1 MLCNIDQALIKDAR
15 RILTLLCFAS
25 RPLTPRELI
34 DGIAVEI
41 DEPIRLNKDCRLEDY
56 NDIHNICPGFIDI
69 NPGLMDTYNEMNLF
83 STVQIAHFSVQEYL
97 ESDRIRHQKAA
108 IFGLTSITAHAE
120 IAQIC
125 LVYLLEHD
133 FARSE
138 LDESMLE
145 EYPLAHFAAMYWYH
159 HYKRTTDF
167 ASGLD
172 HLVSRLFQQRGTFM
186 TWVKLCDV
194 DQYGHKLVNLNCH
207 SDEIAGPVYYTSLL
221 GLDKA
226 LYDLISIPPLEEL
239 EISAGSSTNTLEVA
253 KLINAHGGYFGHA
266 LIAASDR
273 GHEKVVQ
280 LLLDRGADVNARSG
294 VYDKARNGDY
304 DNALSTASYRGHEN
318 IIRLLLSKGADINA
332 QVGWFGNA
340 LQKAIY
346 SGYKTIVQL
355 LLDLGGDINTQGGR
369 FGSLL
374 QTAVCAE
381 TKDHENIIQLLLD
394 RGADVNAQ
402 SGCFGNA
409 LQAALHQDNANI
421 VRLLL
426 DKGANVNAQT
436 GTYGNPLYAA
446 SMHGHEDIVQLL
458 LDRGADINAQGGYFG
473 NALQVASHQGNAN
486 IVRLLLDKGANVDAQ
501 NGRFGNSLCAAS
513 MHGHEDIV
521 QLLLD
526 RGADI
531 NAQGGYFGNALQ
543 VASHQGNANI
553 VRLLLDKGANVNAQ
567 NERFGNSLHTA
578 SVGGHEDIV
587 QLLLDRGANINAPD
601 RK

>member
-1 MLCNIDQALIKDAR
+1 MLCNIDQALVKDAR

-25 RPLTPRELI
+25 RPLTLRELI

-56 NDIHNICPGFIDI
+56 NDIHNICPGFLDI
-69 NPGLMDTYNEMNLF
+69 NLAAHPTTEAYSEKNLLPI
-83 STVQIAHFSVQEYL
+83 VQIVHFSVQEYL

-138 LDESMLE
+138 LDQSMLE

-186 TWVKLCDV
+186 TWVRLCDV
-194 DQYGHKLVNLNCH
+194 DHFGEKLVNLDRN

-226 LYDLISIPPLEEL
+226 LYDLINIPPLEEI
-239 EISAGSSTNTLEVA
+239 EISPGSSTTTPEVA

-266 LIAASDR
+266 LNAASDR

-280 LLLDRGADVNARSG
+280 LLLDKGADVNAR
-294 VYDKARNGDY
+294 NGGY
-304 DNALSTASYRGHEN
+304 NNALYTASYRGHEN
-318 IIRLLLSKGADINA
+318 ITQLLLSKGADINA

-340 LQKAIY
+340 LQMALY
-346 SGYKTIVQL
+346 SGYRTIVQL
-355 LLDLGGDINTQGGR
+355 LLDSGGDINTQGGR
-369 FGSLL
+369 FGSVL
-374 QTAVCAE
+374 QTAVYAE
-381 TKDHENIIQLLLD
+381 SKDHENMIQLLLD
-394 RGADVNAQ
+394 KGADVNAQ
-402 SGCFGNA
+402 GGYFGNA
-409 LQAALHQDNANI
+409 LQAASSLGNANI

-426 DKGANVNAQT
+426 DKGAYVNAQ
-436 GTYGNPLYAA
+436 NRRFSNSLYAA
-446 SMHGHEDIVQLL
+446 SMDNHEDIVQLL
-458 LDRGADINAQGGYFG
+458 LDRGADISAIYYRWHHI
-473 NALQVASHQGNAN
+473 VA
-486 IVRLLLDKGANVDAQ
+486 RL
-501 NGRFGNSLCAAS
+501 
-513 MHGHEDIV
+513 I
-521 QLLLD
+521 
-526 RGADI
+526 
-531 NAQGGYFGNALQ
+531 
-543 VASHQGNANI
+543 
-553 VRLLLDKGANVNAQ
+553 
-567 NERFGNSLHTA
+567 
-578 SVGGHEDIV
+578 
-587 QLLLDRGANINAPD
+587 
-601 RK
+601 

>member
-15 RILTLLCFAS
+15 RILTFLCFAS
-25 RPLTPRELI
+25 RPLTLRELI

-56 NDIHNICPGFIDI
+56 NDSNNICPGFIDI
-69 NPGLMDTYNEMNLF
+69 NLAAHPTSEAYSEKNLLPI
-83 STVQIAHFSVQEYL
+83 VQIAHFSVQEYL

-138 LDESMLE
+138 LDQSMLE

-194 DQYGHKLVNLNCH
+194 DQNGEKLVNLDRN

-226 LYDLISIPPLEEL
+226 LYDLISIPPLEEM
-239 EISAGSSTNTLEVA
+239 EISAGSSTATLEVA
-253 KLINAHGGYFGHA
+253 KMINAHGGYFGHA
-266 LIAASDR
+266 LNAASDR

-280 LLLDRGADVNARSG
+280 LLLDRGADVNAR
-294 VYDKARNGDY
+294 NGNY
-304 DNALSTASYRGHEN
+304 NNALYTASYRGHEN
-318 IIRLLLSKGADINA
+318 ITRLLLSKGADINA
-332 QVGWFGNA
+332 QVGWFGSA
-340 LQKAIY
+340 LQMALY

-355 LLDLGGDINTQGGR
+355 LLDSGGDINTQGGR
-369 FGSLL
+369 FGSVL
-374 QTAVCAE
+374 QTAVFAE
-381 TKDHENIIQLLLD
+381 SKDHEN
-394 RGADVNAQ
+394 
-402 SGCFGNA
+402 
-409 LQAALHQDNANI
+409 
-421 VRLLL
+421 
-426 DKGANVNAQT
+426 
-436 GTYGNPLYAA
+436 
-446 SMHGHEDIVQLL
+446 IVQLL

-473 NALQVASHQGNAN
+473 NALHAALYQDNAN
-486 IVRLLLDKGANVDAQ
+486 IVRLLLDKGADVNAQSGYFGNALHAASHEGKANIVRLLLDKGAYVNAQ
-501 NGRFGNSLCAAS
+501 NGRFSNSLYAAS
-513 MHGHEDIV
+513 MDGHEDIV

-531 NAQGGYFGNALQ
+531 SAIYYRWNQILEM
-543 VASHQGNANI
+543 I
-553 VRLLLDKGANVNAQ
+553 
-567 NERFGNSLHTA
+567 
-578 SVGGHEDIV
+578 I
-587 QLLLDRGANINAPD
+587 
-601 RK
+601 